1 MRIPD
6 FFIVG
11 APKAGTSAL
20 FVHLGEH
27 PEICVSSNKEPHFF
41 GRDQHLLG
49 HERRTLEEYL
59 ALFGEAEAA
68 VRVGEASTNYL
79 YSRTAADEIKA
90 FSPDA
95 SIIVMLR
102 DPVAVMHA
110 YHGSM
115 VAGGFEPIPNFGDA
129 LVAETERRAGRSL
142 PNRRGIRESL
152 YYRDLAD
159 FEPHLRRFLDVFG
172 ADRVRVILFDDW
184 ISASEGVYRD
194 TLSFLGVRPDF
205 RPQLGV
211 VNPSK
216 RVRSVRLH
224 NFVLEPPPRAQAVVR
239 ALLPDSVRLRLHYR
253 LRSLNVRVAP
263 RKAIDPA
270 LLRELRAEFAP
281 KVERLGDL

>member
-1 MRIPD
+1 
-6 FFIVG
+6 
-11 APKAGTSAL
+11 
-20 FVHLGEH
+20 
-27 PEICVSSNKEPHFF
+27 
-41 GRDQHLLG
+41 
-49 HERRTLEEYL
+49 
-59 ALFGEAEAA
+59 
-68 VRVGEASTNYL
+68 
-79 YSRTAADEIKA
+79 
-90 FSPDA
+90 
-95 SIIVMLR
+95 
-102 DPVAVMHA
+102 
-110 YHGSM
+110 
-115 VAGGFEPIPNFGDA
+115 
-129 LVAETERRAGRSL
+129 RAGRNL

-281 KVERLGDL
+281 KVERLGDLIGRDLSAWNLGRLAASEIGHGDYESDRPGRRCG